1 VVAPSQYSAG
11 LVKGWGIEPARVQVI
26 YNALDPLPNLPGRE
40 SARAQLGWTGPVI
53 VAVARLTPWKGI
65 AGLIEAVKGLRAT
78 QPSVKLVVVGDGPER
93 ARLEEAASSLREDVV
108 FVGAQP
114 PERVGLYLRAAD
126 VFALFSTYEGL
137 PHTVLEAM
145 QVGVPVVVS
154 DAGGNTEVVTAGE
167 TGWVVKA
174 GDVKALQA
182 ALSEA
187 LRDRN
192 MAQRFTQAATA
203 GLERFSWAR
212 LVEGYVAA
220 LRGLQ

>member
-1 VVAPSQYSAG
+1 
-11 LVKGWGIEPARVQVI
+11 
-26 YNALDPLPNLPGRE
+26 
-40 SARAQLGWTGPVI
+40 
-53 VAVARLTPWKGI
+53 
-65 AGLIEAVKGLRAT
+65 
-78 QPSVKLVVVGDGPER
+78 
-93 ARLEEAASSLREDVV
+93 
-108 FVGAQP
+108 
-114 PERVGLYLRAAD
+114 VGLYLRAAD

-174 GDVKALQA
+174 GDVKALQV

-187 LRDRN
+187 LRDRD